1 MLLIKKKQCEI
12 FLFLNKFYCI
22 TLVCCLTFSLKPKL
36 ALILYLQ
43 LVKNPAISLLFS
55 TALCAWLTLH
65 KLLREQCIT
74 LKRSSC
80 KWQLNALKTSYQILV
95 KKKKSYLKKSK
106 KANPKLCIEKP
117 VCRRHADSDLGCA
130 CIGLSILYALVIC
143 SYSQL
148 KQMLN
153 TDPSTLMFLT
163 S

>member
-95 KKKKSYLKKSK
+95 KKKKSFKK
-106 KANPKLCIEKP
+106 KAKKQTQSFALKSLC
-117 VCRRHADSDLGCA
+117 AG
-130 CIGLSILYALVIC
+130 GMQILIWVVPALVC
-143 SYSQL
+143 LYC
-148 KQMLN
+148 M
-153 TDPSTLMFLT
+153 P
-163 S
+163 